1 MKKGNLNH
9 QGHQAHQERPKT
21 NPPGLSDL
29 LNQKASLGVLG
40 DLGGKSPSFFD
51 LFSDRPGRSRFKV
64 TGLFLFL
71 VLCNL
76 AAWAWAWAAFS
87 GSPAL
92 LAMALL
98 AYLFGLRHALD
109 ADHLAAI
116 DNVVRKLSQRGAE
129 PYSTGFF
136 FSLGHST
143 VVVLAAAA
151 VAGLASAFKWPLEKA
166 GALGVPLGTGISAFF
181 LLFIA
186 FANLFIL
193 KAVWAAFQRARR
205 GEAVDEE
212 DLNAL
217 LSGRGFF
224 TRLLK
229 SLFDLVSESRHLY
242 WVGFLFGLG
251 FDTATEVGLLGLAAT
266 QAVNGLN
273 GLSLMVFPALFTAG
287 MALVDTA
294 DSVFMVKVY
303 GWAFR
308 APLRKLWYNLT
319 LTSFSILL
327 ALVIGGAEA
336 LNLFSTRLNL
346 SGGIGNLQ
354 GNLGWAAVAVF
365 LVGWGVSALWYRFI
379 IRKEILNS

>member
-1 MKKGNLNH
+1 MSSFLELFNDQPGN
-9 QGHQAHQERPKT
+9 P
-21 NPPGLSDL
+21 
-29 LNQKASLGVLG
+29 
-40 DLGGKSPSFFD
+40 
-51 LFSDRPGRSRFKV
+51 RFKV
-64 TGLFLFL
+64 TGLFLLLGAF
-71 VLCNL
+71 NL
-76 AAWAWAWAAFS
+76 AAWAWGWAAFAH
-87 GSPAL
+87 SPTL

-116 DNVVRKLSQRGAE
+116 DNVVRKLSQRGGK

-143 VVVLAAAA
+143 VVVLASIMVAGAA
-151 VAGLASAFKWPLEKA
+151 VALKGRLEKA
-166 GALGVPLGTGISAFF
+166 GEIGGIVGTGVSAFF

-193 KAVWAAFQRARR
+193 KAVWGAFQRARR

-242 WVGFLFGLG
+242 WIGFLFGLG
-251 FDTATEVGLLGLAAT
+251 FDTATEVGLLGLSAT
-266 QAVNGLN
+266 QAVNGLP
-273 GLSLMVFPALFTAG
+273 GASLMVFPALFTAG
-287 MALVDTA
+287 MAVVDTA
-294 DSVFMVKVY
+294 DSVLMVKVY

-336 LNLFSTRLNL
+336 LSLL
-346 SGGIGNLQ
+346 SNHLGLTGGIWDSVSWIGNLQ
-354 GNLGWAAVAVF
+354 GSFGLAAVGIFFLGWMI
-365 LVGWGVSALWYRFI
+365 SALWYRWSGYEKQVPENFSLE
-379 IRKEILNS
+379 KNP

>member
-1 MKKGNLNH
+1 MKTFL
-9 QGHQAHQERPKT
+9 E
-21 NPPGLSDL
+21 
-29 LNQKASLGVLG
+29 
-40 DLGGKSPSFFD
+40 
-51 LFSDRPGRSRFKV
+51 LFSDRPGRSPFKIS
-64 TGLFLFL
+64 GLFLL
-71 VLCNL
+71 LGACNL

-87 GSPAL
+87 HSPAL

-98 AYLFGLRHALD
+98 AWLFGLRHALD

-116 DNVVRKLSQRGAE
+116 DNVVRKLSQRGGQ

-143 VVVLAAAA
+143 VVVLASAA
-151 VAGLASAFKWPLEKA
+151 VAGLASAFKGPLERV
-166 GALGVPLGTGISAFF
+166 GAIGGLVGTGVSAFF
-181 LLFIA
+181 LVFIA
-186 FANLFIL
+186 CANLFIL
-193 KAVWAAFQRARR
+193 KAVWGAFQRARR

-212 DLNAL
+212 DLNTL

-266 QAVNGLN
+266 QALS
-273 GLSLMVFPALFTAG
+273 GLSAAHLMVFPALFTAG

-294 DSVFMVKVY
+294 DSVLMVKVY
-303 GWAFR
+303 GWAFQ

-319 LTSFSILL
+319 LTSFSIFL

-336 LNLFSTRLNL
+336 LNLL
-346 SGGIGNLQ
+346 SGQMGLTGGVWNGIAWVGNLQ
-354 GNLGWAAVAVF
+354 GSFSLVAIGIFVLGWA
-365 LVGWGVSALWYRFI
+365 LSALLYRLG
-379 IRKEILNS
+379 KYEKPASLGGES

>member
-1 MKKGNLNH
+1 METQNKTRNFVGKSRFIVPCLASWRLSGENLNIL
-9 QGHQAHQERPKT
+9 EIF
-21 NPPGLSDL
+21 N
-29 LNQKASLGVLG
+29 
-40 DLGGKSPSFFD
+40 
-51 LFSDRPGRSRFKV
+51 DRPGRPRFKV
-64 TGLFLFL
+64 TGLFLLLGAF
-71 VLCNL
+71 NL
-76 AAWAWAWAAFS
+76 GAWAWAWTAFRH
-87 GSPAL
+87 SPAL
-92 LAMALL
+92 LATALL

-116 DNVVRKLSQRGAE
+116 DNVVRKLSQKGGR

-143 VVVLAAAA
+143 VVVLASVLVAGAAA
-151 VAGLASAFKWPLEKA
+151 VLKGRLEKA
-166 GALGVPLGTGISAFF
+166 GEIGGMVGTAISAFF

-186 FANLFIL
+186 FANFFIL
-193 KAVWAAFQRARR
+193 RAVWAAFQKARR

-224 TRLLK
+224 TRMLK

-242 WVGFLFGLG
+242 WIGFLFGLG
-251 FDTATEVGLLGLAAT
+251 FDTATEVGLLGLSAT
-266 QAVNGLN
+266 QAVNGLSPS
-273 GLSLMVFPALFTAG
+273 SLLIFPALFTGG

-294 DSVFMVKVY
+294 DSVLMVEVY

-336 LNLFSTRLNL
+336 LSLVSGRLGLTGGIWDAVAWMGNL
-346 SGGIGNLQ
+346 SGGFGLTAVGIFL
-354 GNLGWAAVAVF
+354 LGWA
-365 LVGWGVSALWYRFI
+365 VSALWYRWAGYEE
-379 IRKEILNS
+379 RQWNR

>member
-1 MKKGNLNH
+1 MKFPAR
-9 QGHQAHQERPKT
+9 Q
-21 NPPGLSDL
+21 L
-29 LNQKASLGVLG
+29 LG
-40 DLGGKSPSFFD
+40 
-51 LFSDRPGRSRFKV
+51 LFSDRPGNPAFKI
-64 TGLFLFL
+64 TGLFLILGAF
-71 VLCNL
+71 NL
-76 AAWAWAWAAFS
+76 AAWGWAWSSFS
-87 GSPAL
+87 GNPVL
-92 LAMALL
+92 LGLALL

-116 DNVVRKLSQRGAE
+116 DNVVRKLSQKGGQ
-129 PYSTGFF
+129 PFSTGFF

-143 VVVLAAAA
+143 VVVLASMGVAAA
-151 VAGLASAFKWPLEKA
+151 ASALKGRLEKA
-166 GALGVPLGTGISAFF
+166 GEIGGTLGTAVSAFF

-186 FANLFIL
+186 VVNLFIL
-193 KAVWAAFQRARR
+193 KAVWKAFSRARR

-229 SLFDLVSESRHLY
+229 SLFDLISESRHLY

-251 FDTATEVGLLGLAAT
+251 FDTATEVGLLGLSAT
-266 QAVNGLN
+266 QAVEGLSGLN
-273 GLSLMVFPALFTAG
+273 LLVFPALFTAG

-319 LTSFSILL
+319 LTALSILL
-327 ALVIGGAEA
+327 AFLIGGAEA
-336 LNLFSTRLNL
+336 LGLLASRLGL
-346 SGGIGNLQ
+346 TGGVWDLLADWGNLQ
-354 GNLGWAAVAVF
+354 GHFGFVVLGLFLLGWA
-365 LVGWGVSALWYRFI
+365 VSTVWYRLGEYEKQQEGEF
-379 IRKEILNS
+379 

>member
-1 MKKGNLNH
+1 M
-9 QGHQAHQERPKT
+9 
-21 NPPGLSDL
+21 S
-29 LNQKASLGVLG
+29 QKSSLGVLG
-40 DLGGKSPSFFD
+40 DLGGKRLNFFEI
-51 LFSDRPGRSRFKV
+51 FSDRPGRSRFKV

-71 VLCNL
+71 AVCNL

-87 GSPAL
+87 NSPAL

-143 VVVLAAAA
+143 VVVLASAA
-151 VAGLASAFKWPLEKA
+151 VAGLASAFKGPLEKA
-166 GALGVPLGTGISAFF
+166 GAVGGLLGTGISAFF

-186 FANLFIL
+186 FTNLFIL
-193 KAVWAAFQRARR
+193 KAVWAAFQRVRR
-205 GEAVDEE
+205 GEAVDED
-212 DLNAL
+212 DLNIL

-229 SLFDLVSESRHLY
+229 FLFDLVSESRQLY

-266 QAVNGLN
+266 QAVKGL
-273 GLSLMVFPALFTAG
+273 GGMSLMVFPALFTAG

-294 DSVFMVKVY
+294 DSVLMVKVY
-303 GWAFR
+303 GWAFQF
-308 APLRKLWYNLT
+308 PLRKLWTNLT

-327 ALVIGGAEA
+327 ALVVGGAEA
-336 LNLFSTRLNL
+336 LSLFSARLDL
-346 SGGIGNLQ
+346 SAWSGNLQ
-354 GNLGWAAVAVF
+354 GNLGWAVLAVF
-365 LVGWGVSALWYRFI
+365 LLGWGVSALWYRKAVDGSQSTVDSFGSA
-379 IRKEILNS
+379 KASKP